1 MTRRTFFLVSFW
13 ILLLVA
19 LVLIWQ
25 LVTVSGQRDFLQKGM
40 DERFVSHFSQ
50 LCDSLFAQDPVDTAA
65 ARPAPRSAPACFP

>member
-40 DERFVSHFSQ
+40 DER
-50 LCDSLFAQDPVDTAA
+50 LSLIHI
-65 ARPAPRSAPACFP
+65 

>member
-40 DERFVSHFSQ
+40 DERFVSIFLSSVS
-50 LCDSLFAQDPVDTAA
+50 SLFAQEPG
-65 ARPAPRSAPACFP
+65 